1 MWTGDKVISKL
12 ITSENL
18 HDINDVLKRKCVIWD
33 NEHAND
39 YDQKRVFLGP
49 YSGRSPEVKSKL
61 AGVMTNP
68 NCEYGANFIAIHTLA
83 QWSKCRVDGTL
94 PTASSDTVSC
104 KIFFCSVTI
113 SKDFTV

>member
-1 MWTGDKVISKL
+1 MTL
-12 ITSENL
+12 
-18 HDINDVLKRKCVIWD
+18 
-33 NEHAND
+33 
-39 YDQKRVFLGP
+39 
-49 YSGRSPEVKSKL
+49 L

-104 KIFFCSVTI
+104 KIFFCLLE
-113 SKDFTV
+113 